1 MSDTGKT
8 APAAISGLL
17 ELGTAI
23 VTGTTRLGLTII
35 SIPLSVLP
43 VATRRR
49 FRRAVAELARALVV
63 LPKELSE
70 ISEKVVD
77 DIFEGPAP
85 TLPSPQAIGDRA
97 RAFTERVARAA
108 DELGATFNRTA
119 ARAVDDVQRTAAK
132 VDEWVEK
139 APKA

>member
-1 MSDTGKT
+1 MSDTGNT
-8 APAAISGLL
+8 APAERGGLF
-17 ELGTAI
+17 ELGATVVSGI
-23 VTGTTRLGLTII
+23 TRISLNII
-35 SIPLSVLP
+35 TIPLALLP
-43 VATRRR
+43 AATRRR
-49 FRRAVAELARALVV
+49 FRRAVAELARALII

-70 ISEKVVD
+70 ISERVVD
-77 DIFEGPAP
+77 DIFTGPTP
-85 TLPSPQAIGDRA
+85 TLPTPQAVGDRA